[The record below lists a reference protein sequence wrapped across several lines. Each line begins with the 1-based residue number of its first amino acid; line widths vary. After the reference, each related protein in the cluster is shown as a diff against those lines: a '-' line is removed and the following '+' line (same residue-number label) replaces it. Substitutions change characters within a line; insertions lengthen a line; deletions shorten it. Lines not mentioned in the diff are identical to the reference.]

1 MRASVVV
8 AVVALGT
15 GMVALLAG
23 CGSDRAAGPGQSQVD
38 DQPDPSCLQYLVEQ
52 RIPFVT
58 KDQVHG
64 VRTPVE
70 VTGPIAGV
78 RLSPRAGYPP
88 VMDCELARALFEA
101 APIIERAGIT
111 ELSFSG
117 AYNYRTRHNSSQLS
131 AHSFGLAI
139 DVHVL
144 RGQGGELDIKRDFE
158 RGAGAWRSLVTK
170 QGDLSGCVGAPRT
183 TKGRRLRRLA
193 CELKH
198 HSAFRV
204 IITPDDDRDH
214 RDHLHLEAFPNT
226 DARIARVMGAF

>member
-1 MRASVVV
+1 MA
-8 AVVALGT
+8 AAL
-15 GMVALLAG
+15 VLLG
-23 CGSDRAAGPGQSQVD
+23 CGSDRAAGPGQGQAAAD
-38 DQPDPSCLQYLVEQ
+38 LPDPACLHYLAEQ
-52 RIPFVT
+52 HIPFVT
-58 KDQVHG
+58 KDPVRG
-64 VRTPVE
+64 VRTPIE
-70 VTGPIAGV
+70 LTGPIHGV
-78 RLSPRAGYPP
+78 RLTPRVGHPP
-88 VMDCELARALFEA
+88 VMDCELARALWEA
-101 APIIERAGIT
+101 GPVIARAGIT

-144 RGQGGELDIKRDFE
+144 RGESGDLDIKRDFE
-158 RGAGAWRSLVTK
+158 RGAGAWRSLVTRE
-170 QGDLSGCVGAPRT
+170 GDLTGCVGSPRT
-183 TKGRRLRRLA
+183 AKGRTLRRLV